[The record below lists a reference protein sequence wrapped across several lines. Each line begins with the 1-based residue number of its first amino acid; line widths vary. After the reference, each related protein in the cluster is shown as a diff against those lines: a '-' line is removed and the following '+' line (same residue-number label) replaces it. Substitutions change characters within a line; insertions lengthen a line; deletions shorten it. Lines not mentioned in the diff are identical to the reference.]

1 MTIKEKINTSL
12 TYFDG
17 GMGTL
22 LQKAG
27 LMPGELPENW
37 NLTHPDIITGIHL
50 DYLKAGANVLTSN
63 TFGANGLK
71 FDNLDEIIGAAIRNA
86 RQAIELFGE
95 SENRFVAF
103 DMGPLGKMLKPLGE
117 LEFERAVEIFAQSV
131 KLAEKHNA
139 DMILI
144 ETMNDLHETKAAVLA
159 AKENSSLPVFV
170 TNAYDENGRL
180 MTGTDPEAVIA
191 TLEGLGV
198 DALGIN
204 CSLGPKQMKEIAK
217 EYVRLSSLPIIVNP
231 NAGMPRSVDGKTV
244 FDVDADEF
252 SDIMTQIV
260 SMGVQAVG
268 GCCGTTPEY
277 IKKTVE
283 KTKSLAFSEPTE
295 KERTLVSSYTHAVEI
310 GKRPVLIGE
319 RINPTGKSKFKAAL
333 RENNISYILSEG
345 IAQQEKG
352 VQILDVNVGLPE
364 IDEEKMMVTAV
375 SELQAVLD
383 LPLQIDTVKPG
394 AMEKA
399 LRIYN
404 GKPLIN
410 SVNAKEESLRSVL
423 PLAKKYGG
431 VLIGLTI
438 DESGIPDSA
447 EGRLTLAEKIVD
459 RAAEYGIKKKDII
472 IDTLAMTVSSDDNSA
487 KVTLEAIEL
496 IKKKL
501 GVKCCLGVSNISF
514 GLPNRDDVNS
524 FFLTMAFTKGL
535 DAAIMNPYSTKM
547 MKSYHCFLALNGMD
561 KGCGEYIDFA
571 SSLAEET
578 FIKKVA
584 VTEKAADTDDKFQ
597 YAVIKGMKEAAHEEA
612 KKLLGEKDAMTVI
625 NSHIIPA
632 LDTVGSR
639 FEKKTM
645 FLPQLLMSAE
655 AASAAFDAVK
665 SALGTSAPKKETVIV
680 ATVKGD
686 IHDIGKNIVKV
697 LLENYGYNVVDLG
710 KDVPPGTVLSKAKET
725 GTKLVG
731 LSALMTTTVE
741 AMEETVKLLH
751 KELPEVKTVVGGAVL
766 TQEYAD
772 MIGSDKYAKDAME
785 TVRYAE
791 TLFGHC

>member
-1 MTIKEKINTSL
+1 MTIKEKINSST

-37 NLTHPDIITGIHL
+37 NLTHPDIITRIHL

-117 LEFERAVEIFAQSV
+117 LEFEKAVEIFAQSV

-139 DMILI
+139 DLILI
-144 ETMNDLHETKAAVLA
+144 ETMNDLYETKAAVLA

-180 MTGTDPEAVIA
+180 MTGADPEAVIA

-198 DALGIN
+198 DAIGIN

-283 KTKSLAFSEPTE
+283 KTRMLAFVKATE

-319 RINPTGKSKFKAAL
+319 RINPTGKSTIKTL
-333 RENNISYILSEG
+333 
-345 IAQQEKG
+345 
-352 VQILDVNVGLPE
+352 
-364 IDEEKMMVTAV
+364 VT
-375 SELQAVLD
+375 
-383 LPLQIDTVKPG
+383 
-394 AMEKA
+394 
-399 LRIYN
+399 
-404 GKPLIN
+404 
-410 SVNAKEESLRSVL
+410 
-423 PLAKKYGG
+423 KYG
-431 VLIGLTI
+431 V
-438 DESGIPDSA
+438 
-447 EGRLTLAEKIVD
+447 
-459 RAAEYGIKKKDII
+459 
-472 IDTLAMTVSSDDNSA
+472 
-487 KVTLEAIEL
+487 
-496 IKKKL
+496 
-501 GVKCCLGVSNISF
+501 
-514 GLPNRDDVNS
+514 
-524 FFLTMAFTKGL
+524 
-535 DAAIMNPYSTKM
+535 
-547 MKSYHCFLALNGMD
+547 
-561 KGCGEYIDFA
+561 
-571 SSLAEET
+571 
-578 FIKKVA
+578 
-584 VTEKAADTDDKFQ
+584 
-597 YAVIKGMKEAAHEEA
+597 
-612 KKLLGEKDAMTVI
+612 
-625 NSHIIPA
+625 
-632 LDTVGSR
+632 
-639 FEKKTM
+639 
-645 FLPQLLMSAE
+645 
-655 AASAAFDAVK
+655 
-665 SALGTSAPKKETVIV
+665 
-680 ATVKGD
+680 
-686 IHDIGKNIVKV
+686 
-697 LLENYGYNVVDLG
+697 
-710 KDVPPGTVLSKAKET
+710 
-725 GTKLVG
+725 
-731 LSALMTTTVE
+731 
-741 AMEETVKLLH
+741 
-751 KELPEVKTVVGGAVL
+751 
-766 TQEYAD
+766 
-772 MIGSDKYAKDAME
+772 
-785 TVRYAE
+785 
-791 TLFGHC
+791 